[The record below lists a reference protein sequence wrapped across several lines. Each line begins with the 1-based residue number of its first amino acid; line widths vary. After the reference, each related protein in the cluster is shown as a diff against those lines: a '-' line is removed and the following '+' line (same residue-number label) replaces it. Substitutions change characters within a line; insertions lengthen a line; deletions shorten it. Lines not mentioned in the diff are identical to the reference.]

1 MKPRNQAGP
10 HRPPPSAVGIRAD
23 ELLPIRALHER
34 LGWGPRTVAK
44 AQRDGLRV
52 LKYAKWAYVT
62 GADVLAFLAGPADS
76 KSDGEAILPREKT
89 GSNGERCKTP

>member
-1 MKPRNQAGP
+1 MKPRNEAGP
-10 HRPPPSAVGIRAD
+10 HRPAPSTIGIHAD

-52 LKYAKWAYVT
+52 IRYAKWAYVR
-62 GADVLAFLAGPADS
+62 GDDVIAFLAHQAGAVAGRGGPA
-76 KSDGEAILPREKT
+76 T
-89 GSNGERCKTP
+89 

>member
-1 MKPRNQAGP
+1 MKSRANQAGP
-10 HRPPPSAVGIRAD
+10 HRPPPSAIGIRAD

-52 LKYAKWAYVT
+52 LTYAKWKYVT
-62 GADVLAFLAGPADS
+62 GADVLEFFARLGEGGG
-76 KSDGEAILPREKT
+76 DGDGGQAE
-89 GSNGERCKTP
+89 

>member
-1 MKPRNQAGP
+1 VTRSTPSAPGP
-10 HRPPPSAVGIRAD
+10 HRSPPSTIGIRAD

-52 LKYAKWAYVT
+52 IRYAKWAYVR
-62 GADVLAFLAGPADS
+62 GADVIAFLGDQAHVPA
-76 KSDGEAILPREKT
+76 KET
-89 GSNGERCKTP
+89 T